1 MTDAETEV
9 ATALSYYH
17 KLYMRVIISQNEL
30 MHDLLNEIRNL
41 HPNLDISH
49 LFRGVKET
57 DELIA
62 ELESY

>member
-17 KLYMRVIISQNEL
+17 KLHMRVVISQNEL
-30 MHDLLNEIRNL
+30 VHDLLNEIQNL

-49 LFRGVKET
+49 LFRRVKET
-57 DELIA
+57 DKLVA